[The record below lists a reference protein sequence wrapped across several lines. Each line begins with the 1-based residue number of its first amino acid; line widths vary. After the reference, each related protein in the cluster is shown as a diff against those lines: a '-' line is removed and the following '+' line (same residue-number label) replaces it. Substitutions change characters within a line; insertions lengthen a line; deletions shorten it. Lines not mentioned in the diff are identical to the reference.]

1 MSCAVSLSPLPI
13 QIARTE
19 TIATYRVRPLND
31 PRWIPFLQKHPRASV
46 FHSPAWLNAL
56 SQTYGYVPV
65 AYTTSPP
72 TTELRTG
79 LLFCSVKSWLT
90 GRRLV
95 SLPFS
100 DHCDPLVDRTIDL
113 QVLMTAALQDA
124 QRAKLKYV
132 AIRPLQQWEVVT
144 SNPRTTVPY
153 AFHQLDLSPGLA
165 TLFSNLHRSSTQ
177 RKIRR
182 AEREGLTY
190 QEGSSVP
197 LFESFYELFQLTRC
211 RHNLPTP
218 PRQWFV
224 NLMSCFGNSLKIRV
238 ARKKDGRAVAAMI
251 TLGFKDTLIYKY
263 GGSDSKFNH
272 LGGMHLL
279 FWRSIVD
286 AKNAGLRFLDLGRTN
301 ADQQGLIT
309 FKNRWGATQSTLTYV
324 KYAVAGEPTHW
335 FDLPSPGW
343 KSRRSKQ
350 ILALLPLGALNV
362 LGEFLYKHV
371 G

>member
-1 MSCAVSLSPLPI
+1 MSCAVCLTPLAI
-13 QIARTE
+13 QVARTE
-19 TIATYRVRPLND
+19 PIVTHRVAPLDD
-31 PRWIPFLQKHPRASV
+31 PRWIRFLESHPRASV
-46 FHSPAWLNAL
+46 FHSPAWLKAL

-72 TTELRTG
+72 TTELRSG
-79 LLFCSVKSWLT
+79 LLFCSIESWLT

-100 DHCDPLVDRTIDL
+100 DHCDPLVDSETDL

-124 QRAKLKYV
+124 QKEKLKYV
-132 AIRPLQQWEVVT
+132 AIRPLQHWDIVT
-144 SNPRTTVPY
+144 SIPCTTMPY
-153 AFHQLDLSPGLA
+153 TFHQLDLNPGLS
-165 TLFSNLHRSSTQ
+165 TLFSNLHKSSTQ
-177 RKIRR
+177 RKVRR
-182 AEREGLTY
+182 SEREGLIY
-190 QEGSSVP
+190 QEGSSQP

-218 PRQWFV
+218 PREWFI
-224 NLMSCFGNSLKIRV
+224 NLMRCFGKSLKIRV
-238 ARKKDGRAVAAMI
+238 ARRKDGYAVAAMI
-251 TLGFKDTLIYKY
+251 TLRFKDTLVYKY

-279 FWRSIVD
+279 FWRSIMD
-286 AKNAGLRFLDLGRTN
+286 AKNAGLRTLDLGRTN

-309 FKNRWGATQSTLTYV
+309 FKNRWGAAQSALTYFR
-324 KYAVAGEPTHW
+324 YAVAGEPTHW
-335 FDLPSPGW
+335 FDLPSSDW

-350 ILALLPLGALNV
+350 ILALLPFSALNV
-362 LGEFLYKHV
+362 LGDLLYKHV